1 MLREGPLLVNRIL
14 SSECEELTGD
24 YRKVLNETFLN
35 LNLSTDIIRII
46 ERKTIK
52 LTGHQ
57 HALLD
62 KKYFRNFN

>member
-1 MLREGPLLVNRIL
+1 MLREGPLLENRIL

-52 LTGHQ
+52 LTGH
-57 HALLD
+57 
-62 KKYFRNFN
+62 